1 MTPRFFRR
9 IEDPAAVKRKGAS
22 FPSSGGLAYIR
33 ILEYALLRR
42 AICVQEEYSMRHA
55 PTSAAGPVSTPDLDL
70 D

>member
-1 MTPRFFRR
+1 MTKRM
-9 IEDPAAVKRKGAS
+9 DAAGQHDAS
-22 FPSSGGLAYIR
+22 PSGGLAYIR